1 MNKIYTL
8 PEDELRGE
16 MYKRILL
23 LMGKNRGSW
32 ESVVAA
38 VGLFGG
44 LLAIV
49 LGALDWAFVG
59 LFAPADALGSL
70 LDTAGTVLLVLPLPL
85 MALGAYCLDRLE
97 LKAPA
102 LPLPAVPKPDAP
114 RPVIRAHPTGRRSPA
129 AAALRGAA
137 TSSIPRTGSALTERA
152 GLLK

>member
-16 MYKRILL
+16 MYQRILL
-23 LMGKNRGSW
+23 LMGKNWGSW
-32 ESVVAA
+32 ESVVAV

-44 LLAIV
+44 LLVIV
-49 LGALDWAFVG
+49 LGALDWAIVG
-59 LFAPADALGSL
+59 LFAPAGELGSL

-102 LPLPAVPKPDAP
+102 LPLPAVPKPDTP
-114 RPVIRAHPTGRRSPA
+114 RPVIRARPTRRRSSA

-137 TSSIPRTGSALTERA
+137 TSSIPRTGSASTERA